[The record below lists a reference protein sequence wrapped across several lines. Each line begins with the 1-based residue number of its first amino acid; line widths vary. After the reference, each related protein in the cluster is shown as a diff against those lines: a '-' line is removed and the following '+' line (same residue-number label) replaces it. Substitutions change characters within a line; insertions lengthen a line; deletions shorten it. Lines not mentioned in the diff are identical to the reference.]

1 MTLLTEEQKEKLL
14 GAGLKVPIV
23 NESCIGCGA
32 CVAITPEVFEMND
45 EWMSVVIARDSYEN
59 TWVEDSIWACPVDA
73 ISVEW

>member
-45 EWMSVVIARDSYEN
+45 E
-59 TWVEDSIWACPVDA
+59 
-73 ISVEW
+73 